1 MSDDMEDDDGVWD
14 EDTVIDVRRF
24 ALEQA
29 LMAHMHKRD
38 APVDTGAVLALADRF
53 VNYVLGEEGP

>member
-1 MSDDMEDDDGVWD
+1 MSDDNDAEEWD
-14 EDTVIDVRRF
+14 EDLVIDLRRF

-38 APVDTGAVLALADRF
+38 APVDLTALFALADRF
-53 VNYVLGEEGP
+53 VNYVLGEQDP

>member
-1 MSDDMEDDDGVWD
+1 MSDNEEFEVEEWD
-14 EDTVIDVRRF
+14 EDIVIDVRRF

-38 APVDTGAVLALADRF
+38 AAVDVKAVMALADRF
-53 VNYVLGEEGP
+53 VNYVLGELEP

>member
-1 MSDDMEDDDGVWD
+1 MAHDADEGEEWD
-14 EDTVIDVRRF
+14 EDMVMDLRRF

-38 APVDTGAVLALADRF
+38 QPVDPAALFVLADRF
-53 VNYVLGEEGP
+53 VNYVLGDQTP